1 MRTNDRLQRALRLRH
16 LGGAAAL
23 AESTDVEPAA
33 TMLADAKLFAM
44 TFAAGFLFTTIFI
57 A

>member
-16 LGGAAAL
+16 LGGAAL
-23 AESTDVEPAA
+23 AEPVEIGQ
-33 TMLADAKLFAM
+33 ADSLSADLKLFAM
-44 TFAAGFLFTTIFI
+44 TFAAGFLFTTIFL

>member
-1 MRTNDRLQRALRLRH
+1 MRTKNRLHRALRLRH
-16 LGGAAAL
+16 LGSGAAL
-23 AESTDVEPAA
+23 AEPVEVEPEN
-33 TMLADAKLFAM
+33 TTFADVKLFAM

>member
-1 MRTNDRLQRALRLRH
+1 MRTKNRLHRALRLRH
-16 LGGAAAL
+16 LGTGAAL
-23 AESTDVEPAA
+23 AEPVEAEPA
-33 TMLADAKLFAM
+33 TTTFADVKLFAM

>member
-1 MRTNDRLQRALRLRH
+1 MRTNDRLQRALRIRH
-16 LGGAAAL
+16 LGSGAAWA
-23 AESTDVEPAA
+23 DP
-33 TMLADAKLFAM
+33 ADAEPGATTFADMKLFAM

>member
-16 LGGAAAL
+16 LGGGASL
-23 AESTDVEPAA
+23 AEPVEIESGP
-33 TMLADAKLFAM
+33 TTSADLKLFAM
-44 TFAAGFLFTTIFI
+44 TFAAGFLFTTIFL